1 MTRFG
6 IVLGAAAVLA
16 WAAPALAA
24 TLDQEACAKLKA
36 ELSQLELTGA
46 RGTLAKGPE
55 WAKANLAADKLQQ
68 IKRLLELDEQILF
81 RCQGKPLVVLPEGVD
96 AEAEP
101 PDNAKDAASKP
112 AAAKD
117 ASKQA
122 KPPPAKA
129 QPKAAPPNKA
139 AAAPAKAAVDK
150 AGAVKAG
157 AAKATTGEAALP
169 PKSKPKPAAKA
180 KVDDAYRPPPATA
193 GSDPF
198 ASKP

>member
-6 IVLGAAAVLA
+6 IVLGAAAALA

-96 AEAEP
+96 AEPEP
-101 PDNAKDAASKP
+101 PDNAKDAATKP

-122 KPPPAKA
+122 KPPAKA

>member
-96 AEAEP
+96 AEPEP
-101 PDNAKDAASKP
+101 PEKDATAKP
-112 AAAKD
+112 APAKD

-122 KPPPAKA
+122 K
-129 QPKAAPPNKA
+129 
-139 AAAPAKAAVDK
+139 
-150 AGAVKAG
+150 
-157 AAKATTGEAALP
+157 
-169 PKSKPKPAAKA
+169 
-180 KVDDAYRPPPATA
+180 
-193 GSDPF
+193 
-198 ASKP
+198 

>member
-101 PDNAKDAASKP
+101 PDNAKDAATKP

-122 KPPPAKA
+122 KPPAKA
-129 QPKAAPPNKA
+129 QPKAAPSNKA